1 MIELLKHGSW
11 ILATLIFII
20 FNITFNK
27 GKPSSGW
34 GHDMMPLIRGCISVV
49 LYMAFWIIWLTL
61 TLPQLKQVAFFSY
74 AQANASR

>member
-1 MIELLKHGSW
+1 MEYIIIFKGIKKIENMIELLKHGSW

-49 LYMAFWIIWLTL
+49 LYMAFWIIWLT
-61 TLPQLKQVAFFSY
+61 V
-74 AQANASR
+74 N